1 MGRCLHQES
10 TTSTRN
16 PMSVH
21 EDTEHANL
29 ENTQIHYCR
38 MKRQSRS
45 YIIRTSLED
54 ALNLLHGNQ
63 ASKEWSNHV
72 EGYLW
77 KIMWMWGIEETN
89 MVPMRTPA
97 HMLLKQGTADLQQR
111 REHWISTKVCE
122 GKYWIFKNILFVEMK
137 ISKLIDYSRG
147 HVSKLSRYYRYW
159 KFI

>member
-16 PMSVH
+16 PMSEH

-29 ENTQIHYCR
+29 EKTQIDYCKMR
-38 MKRQSRS
+38 RQSS
-45 YIIRTSLED
+45 SHIRTSLKD
-54 ALNLLHGNQ
+54 ALNVLHGNQ
-63 ASKEWSNHV
+63 ASQEWSNNV

-77 KIMWMWGIEETN
+77 MIMWMWGIEETN
-89 MVPMRTPA
+89 MIPMRTPA
-97 HMLLKQGTADLQQR
+97 HMLLRQGTADLQQE

-122 GKYWIFKNILFVEMK
+122 GKYWIFKNILFVETK

-147 HVSKLSRYYRYW
+147 HVSKLSRYW
-159 KFI
+159 KLI